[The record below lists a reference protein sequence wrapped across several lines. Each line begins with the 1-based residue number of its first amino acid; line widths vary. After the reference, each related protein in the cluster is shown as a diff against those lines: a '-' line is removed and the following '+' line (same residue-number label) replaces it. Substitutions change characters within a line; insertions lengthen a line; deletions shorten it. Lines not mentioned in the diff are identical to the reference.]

1 MPLQRECNIKADFFY
16 ESKINVSIVI
26 PKRGVSGV
34 FNNIPYSY
42 GKLNAL
48 TRIAKFKA
56 RERKNIIILET
67 LIGAKELIYV
77 LFAKLLGYKVV
88 LDKVEYFGY
97 IEDKMSYEQTI
108 DIKIGLICEE
118 YLEWFADGLLVISTL
133 LADKYKKLKK
143 PILLM
148 PNSVP
153 IYSLV
158 ESNKNKF
165 NQPVKIVYAGSF
177 AKKDGV
183 EYLIRACKELYKNYR
198 IELHLIGKGTIENEK
213 RIENEIGSFHSM
225 IYKHGFI
232 EEGQFQQNLLDAD
245 ILAVTR
251 TNSKFANYR
260 FPYKLTEYL
269 CTGNPIICTR
279 VGDLTLYLENKK
291 NVIFA
296 VAEDVNSIY
305 NALEFCLNNN
315 FKRLV

>member
-1 MPLQRECNIKADFFY
+1 MQYQAEFLY

-26 PKRGVSGV
+26 PKREFLAYLTIYHIVT
-34 FNNIPYSY
+34 
-42 GKLNAL
+42 GKSNAL

-118 YLEWFADGLLVISTL
+118 YLEWFADGLTVISTL

-177 AKKDGV
+177 AKK
-183 EYLIRACKELYKNYR
+183 RW
-198 IELHLIGKGTIENEK
+198 
-213 RIENEIGSFHSM
+213 S
-225 IYKHGFI
+225 
-232 EEGQFQQNLLDAD
+232 
-245 ILAVTR
+245 
-251 TNSKFANYR
+251 
-260 FPYKLTEYL
+260 
-269 CTGNPIICTR
+269 
-279 VGDLTLYLENKK
+279 
-291 NVIFA
+291 
-296 VAEDVNSIY
+296 
-305 NALEFCLNNN
+305 
-315 FKRLV
+315 